1 MWNRWCGSY
10 LAMISTG
17 NGNFNDSDGQLD
29 VKNSADTVGV
39 AETQRSKDVREGC
52 VAAGS

>member
-1 MWNRWCGSY
+1 M
-10 LAMISTG
+10 AMISTG

-29 VKNSADTVGV
+29 VKNSVDIVGV
-39 AETQRSKDVREGC
+39 AEIQRSKDVREGY